1 MIVTRDDTRPTAAAT
16 GAADAAAAAANEAIR
31 RYVRAHGNR
40 PWGERE
46 AAELARLRRVWLAA
60 IRTAA

>member
-1 MIVTRDDTRPTAAAT
+1 MIVTRDDTRPTATTT
-16 GAADAAAAAANEAIR
+16 GAADAAAANEAIR

>member
-1 MIVTRDDTRPTAAAT
+1 MIVTCDDAPTTAAT
-16 GAADAAAAAANEAIR
+16 GADDAAAANEAIR

-46 AAELARLRRVWLAA
+46 AAELARLRRMWLAA
-60 IRTAA
+60 IRAAA

>member
-16 GAADAAAAAANEAIR
+16 GAADAAAANEAIR